1 MSSGSGELKAKKP
14 SQRRQFI
21 KDLNKRSTQEINEIK
36 ALEERIASGAPS
48 SSASHAAN
56 APSSTSSYAD
66 AKTFDEL
73 PISEYSKE
81 GLSDA
86 KYVNLTAI
94 QRAAIPHALAGRDIL
109 GAAKTGSGKTLSF
122 LIPVS
127 RPLHHC
133 NGRNHTTHSSN

>member
-1 MSSGSGELKAKKP
+1 MSSGTSEPKAKKP

-21 KDLNKRSTQEINEIK
+21 KDLNKRSTQELKEINE
-36 ALEERIASGAPS
+36 LEELIASGAPS
-48 SSASHAAN
+48 SSHAKASSL
-56 APSSTSSYAD
+56 PSSSSYAD
-66 AKTFDEL
+66 AKTFDDL

-81 GLSDA
+81 GLSVG
-86 KYVNLTAI
+86 KYTTLTAI

-127 RPLHHC
+127 RPSE
-133 NGRNHTTHSSN
+133 RPQYWHSH